1 MTMKNLYKR
10 LLVGIIIIAV
20 ALVIVN
26 LYKVKKQGIQS
37 SGDLSPEVRSSPIY
51 NGTTLIKVTGI
62 GSIKAKPNTIYISLS
77 IEVQADTPG
86 EALSEAI
93 SRANQLISYLK
104 DKGVQDQNITT
115 TSVALTPVYDYDQ
128 KPPKIV
134 AYKAYYSLR
143 VRLTDLKLAG
153 EILGDA
159 IYHGA
164 TGLGQISFGISEEK
178 SKELR
183 LQAIKLA
190 YENALKTA
198 EALAEAAGLRITG
211 IKSMSVQSGYTPPIY
226 YTRAEAGSVPL
237 MPGEGQ
243 VSVSVYVEF
252 IAEP

>member
-1 MTMKNLYKR
+1 MAMKNLYKH
-10 LLVGIIIIAV
+10 LLVGIIIIVV

-26 LYKVKKQGIQS
+26 LYKVEKPDVQS
-37 SGDLSPEVRSSPIY
+37 SGNLPPEARSSPIC
-51 NGTTLIKVTGI
+51 NGTTLIKVTGT
-62 GSIKAKPNTIYISLS
+62 GSIKTKPNTIYVSLS
-77 IEVQADTPG
+77 IEVQAATPS
-86 EALSEAI
+86 ETLSEVA
-93 SRANQLISYLK
+93 SRADQLISYLK

-115 TSVALTPVYDYDQ
+115 TSVALTPIYDYDQ

-134 AYKAYYSLR
+134 AYRAYYSLR

-159 IYHGA
+159 VYHGA

-178 SKELR
+178 SEEIR
-183 LQAIKLA
+183 LQALKLA

-198 EALAEAAGLRITG
+198 EALVEAAGLRITG
-211 IKSMSVQSGYTPPIY
+211 IKSISVQSRYTPPIY
-226 YTRAEAGSVPL
+226 YHKAEAGSVPL

-243 VSVSVYVEF
+243 VYVSVYVEF

>member
-1 MTMKNLYKR
+1 MKNVYKH
-10 LLVGIIIIAV
+10 LTIGITVLIAV
-20 ALVIVN
+20 SALVFFYNNSRLN
-26 LYKVKKQGIQS
+26 LKS
-37 SGDLSPEVRSSPIY
+37 PTNFSPEARSLPTSTNI
-51 NGTTLIKVTGI
+51 TVIKVSGI
-62 GSIKAKPNTIYISLS
+62 GVVKTRPNMIYFSLYV
-77 IEVQADTPG
+77 EVEADTPA
-86 EALSEAI
+86 EALSTAT
-93 SRANQLISYLK
+93 SHANKLVSYLK
-104 DKGVQDQNITT
+104 SKGIQDQNITT
-115 TSVALTPVYDYDQ
+115 TNVALTPVYDYNQ

-143 VRLTDLKLAG
+143 VHLTDLKLAE

-159 IYHGA
+159 INHGA

-226 YTRAEAGSVPL
+226 YAKAEAGSVPL